1 MQIETSK
8 GTQNV
13 AGGGTTA
20 LGVIGTTLGGLALA
34 GGNASGLLGNI
45 FGGWGNGYNNPAIMQ
60 GNYNSALVSEI
71 AQLKAEKYIDEKS
84 LEDRDRIA
92 ALNDKV
98 IGYVIDIDKRLSTVE
113 ATGPLREQILAQKIE
128 CCCNSANTAISAL
141 AQTVANITKTVVPNS
156 SVCPGWG
163 NVTITPAA
171 APTTTAG

>member
-20 LGVIGTTLGGLALA
+20 LGVIGTTLGGIALA
-34 GGNASGLLGNI
+34 GGNAGGLLGNI
-45 FGGWGNGYNNPAIMQ
+45 FGGAQ
-60 GNYNSALVSEI
+60 GNATSALMSEI
-71 AQLKAEKYIDEKS
+71 AQLKAEKYTDEKS

-113 ATGPLREQILAQKIE
+113 ATGPLREQMLYQKIE

>member
-34 GGNASGLLGNI
+34 GGNANGLLGNV
-45 FGGWGNGYNNPAIMQ
+45 FGGFGGAA
-60 GNYNSALVSEI
+60 NSALVSEI
-71 AQLKAEKYIDEKS
+71 AQLKAEKYTDEKS

-171 APTTTAG
+171 APTTVAG

>member
-20 LGVIGTTLGGLALA
+20 LGVIGTTLGGIALA
-34 GGNASGLLGNI
+34 GGNAGGLLGNI
-45 FGGWGNGYNNPAIMQ
+45 FGGAQ
-60 GNYNSALVSEI
+60 GNANSALMSEI
-71 AQLKAEKYIDEKS
+71 AQLKAEKYTDEKS

-113 ATGPLREQILAQKIE
+113 ATGPLREQLLYQKIE

-141 AQTVANITKTVVPNS
+141 AQTVSNITKTVVPNS

-163 NVTITPAA
+163 NVTITPAT
-171 APTTTAG
+171 TTTAG

>member
-71 AQLKAEKYIDEKS
+71 AQLKAEKYTDEKS

>member
-20 LGVIGTTLGGLALA
+20 LGVIGTTLGGIALA
-34 GGNASGLLGNI
+34 GNQGGLLGNI
-45 FGGWGNGYNNPAIMQ
+45 FGGGVA
-60 GNYNSALVSEI
+60 NSALVSEI
-71 AQLKAEKYIDEKS
+71 AQLKAEKYTDEKS

-113 ATGPLREQILAQKIE
+113 ATAPLREQMLYQKIE

-141 AQTVANITKTVVPNS
+141 AQTVSNITKTVVPNS
-156 SVCPGWG
+156 SVCPGFG
-163 NVTITPAA
+163 AVNVVPVTTT
-171 APTTTAG
+171 TTTAG

>member
-20 LGVIGTTLGGLALA
+20 LGVIGTTLGGIALD
-34 GGNASGLLGNI
+34 GGNAGGLLGNI
-45 FGGWGNGYNNPAIMQ
+45 FGGGVA
-60 GNYNSALVSEI
+60 NSALVSEI
-71 AQLKAEKYIDEKS
+71 AQLKAEKYTDEKS

-113 ATGPLREQILAQKIE
+113 ATGPLREQLLYQKIE

-163 NVTITPAA
+163 NVTVTPAA
-171 APTTTAG
+171 TTTAAG

>member
-34 GGNASGLLGNI
+34 GGNANGLLGNV
-45 FGGWGNGYNNPAIMQ
+45 FGGMNGNV
-60 GNYNSALVSEI
+60 NSALMSEI
-71 AQLKAEKYIDEKS
+71 AQLKAEKYTDEKS

-113 ATGPLREQILAQKIE
+113 ATGPLREKLLEQKIE
-128 CCCNSANTAISAL
+128 CCCNSANAAISAL

-163 NVTITPAA
+163 NVTITPEAA
-171 APTTTAG
+171 ATTAAG

>member
-8 GTQNV
+8 GTQSV

-34 GGNASGLLGNI
+34 GGNANGLLGNV
-45 FGGWGNGYNNPAIMQ
+45 FGGGVA
-60 GNYNSALVSEI
+60 NSALVSEI
-71 AQLKAEKYIDEKS
+71 AQLKAEKYTDEKS

-156 SVCPGWG
+156 SVCQGFG
-163 NVTITPAA
+163 AVNVVPVTP
-171 APTTTAG
+171 TTAG

>member
-20 LGVIGTTLGGLALA
+20 LGVIGTTLGGIALA
-34 GGNASGLLGNI
+34 GGNAGGFLNNI
-45 FGGWGNGYNNPAIMQ
+45 FGGAQ
-60 GNYNSALVSEI
+60 GNVNSALVSEI
-71 AQLKAEKYIDEKS
+71 AQLKAEKYTDEKS

-113 ATGPLREQILAQKIE
+113 ATAPLRDQILTQKIE
-128 CCCNSANTAISAL
+128 CCCNSANAAITAL
-141 AQTVANITKTVVPNS
+141 AATVSSVTKTVVPS
-156 SVCPGWG
+156 TSVC
-163 NVTITPAA
+163 TM
-171 APTTTAG
+171 TTAAG

>member
-34 GGNASGLLGNI
+34 GGNAGGLLNGVL
-45 FGGWGNGYNNPAIMQ
+45 GGWGNGYNNPAILQ

-71 AQLKAEKYIDEKS
+71 AQLRAEKYTDNKS

-113 ATGPLREQILAQKIE
+113 ATGPLREQLLAQKIE

-163 NVTITPAA
+163 NVTITPEAA
-171 APTTTAG
+171 ATTAAG

>member
-20 LGVIGTTLGGLALA
+20 LGVIGTTLGGIALA
-34 GGNASGLLGNI
+34 GGNAGGLLGNI
-45 FGGWGNGYNNPAIMQ
+45 FGGAQ
-60 GNYNSALVSEI
+60 GNANSALMSEI
-71 AQLKAEKYIDEKS
+71 AQLKAEKYTDEKS

-113 ATGPLREQILAQKIE
+113 ATGPLREQLLYQKIE

-141 AQTVANITKTVVPNS
+141 AQTVSNITKTVVPNS
-156 SVCPGWG
+156 SVCPGFG
-163 NVTITPAA
+163 AVNVVPVTT
-171 APTTTAG
+171 TTTAG

>member
-1 MQIETSK
+1 MVGLCKKHERNYNMQIETSK

-20 LGVIGTTLGGLALA
+20 LGVIGTTLGGIALA
-34 GGNASGLLGNI
+34 GNQGGFLSNI
-45 FGGWGNGYNNPAIMQ
+45 FGGAA
-60 GNYNSALVSEI
+60 NSALVSEI
-71 AQLKAEKYIDEKS
+71 AQLKAEKYTDEKS

-113 ATGPLREQILAQKIE
+113 ATGPLREQLLYQKIE

-156 SVCPGWG
+156 SVCPGFG
-163 NVTITPAA
+163 AVNVVPVTP
-171 APTTTAG
+171 TTAG

>member
-34 GGNASGLLGNI
+34 GGNANGLLGNI
-45 FGGWGNGYNNPAIMQ
+45 LGGNA
-60 GNYNSALVSEI
+60 NSVLMSEI
-71 AQLKAEKYIDEKS
+71 AQLKAEKYTDEKS

-113 ATGPLREQILAQKIE
+113 ATGPLHEKLLEQKIE
-128 CCCNSANTAISAL
+128 CCCNSANAAISAL

-163 NVTITPAA
+163 NVTITPEAA
-171 APTTTAG
+171 ATTAAG